1 MIDINRLQKTS
12 GIIGNTEAIQEVLEM
27 IVQVGPVDITV
38 LITGESGTGK
48 EKVAKSIHKSSKRT
62 HEPLI
67 IVNCG
72 AIPEGII
79 ESELF
84 GHKKGAF
91 TGAGDD
97 RKGYFETANKGTVFL
112 DEIGE
117 TPLETQVKL
126 LRVLENG
133 EFIRVGDS
141 KTLHT
146 DVRII
151 AATNKNLESLV
162 KKGDFRQDLYYR
174 LKTVSIH
181 VPALRQRIE
190 DLSLFVERFALEFTR
205 TNDIVYRGFMPEAIR
220 LMKQYNWPG
229 NVRELKNFVESILVL
244 EKGERVTSEMVERK
258 LRPSLETALQNPH
271 LPVLVDQSPERV
283 ENELILRQLFL
294 LRQDVELI
302 RKTMNKQE
310 RGNDTLHYIN
320 ESVQDVPV
328 TMEIDSQADTL
339 IRPDAI
345 GDMTLEDLEKEAIK
359 RTLKFFN
366 KNRRAAARSLGM
378 SERTLYRKIN
388 DYGLGNFRG
397 RMIETFI
404 TDINFTLKNRV
415 LGEYDPRCARVAII
429 NDKEFEMLRE
439 PELAGCEPGSLD
451 SYKQKLDFQSNWIV
465 E

>member
-62 HEPLI
+62 HETLI

-141 KTLHT
+141 KTLYT

-151 AATNKNLESLV
+151 AATNKNLEYLV

-181 VPALRQRIE
+181 VPALRQRVE

-258 LRPSLETALQNPH
+258 LRPSLDTVLQNPH

-302 RKTMNKQE
+302 RKIMNEQA

-328 TMEIDSQADTL
+328 TMEIDSQADAL

-388 DYGLGNFRG
+388 DYGLERKIK
-397 RMIETFI
+397 RRYE
-404 TDINFTLKNRV
+404 K
-415 LGEYDPRCARVAII
+415 
-429 NDKEFEMLRE
+429 
-439 PELAGCEPGSLD
+439 
-451 SYKQKLDFQSNWIV
+451 
-465 E
+465 

>member
-1 MIDINRLQKTS
+1 VIDINRLQKTS

-27 IVQVGPVDITV
+27 IIQVGPVDITV

-62 HEPLI
+62 HEALM

-141 KTLHT
+141 NTLHT

-258 LRPSLETALQNPH
+258 LRPSLDTALQNPH

-302 RKTMNKQE
+302 RKVMNEQE
-310 RGNDTLHYIN
+310 RGNDTLRYIN

-388 DYGLGNFRG
+388 DYGLERKIK
-397 RMIETFI
+397 RKYE
-404 TDINFTLKNRV
+404 KQSQ
-415 LGEYDPRCARVAII
+415 E
-429 NDKEFEMLRE
+429 DK
-439 PELAGCEPGSLD
+439 
-451 SYKQKLDFQSNWIV
+451 K
-465 E
+465 

>member
-38 LITGESGTGK
+38 LVTGESGTGK
-48 EKVAKSIHKSSKRT
+48 EKVAKAIHKSSKRT

-97 RKGYFETANKGTVFL
+97 RKGYFETENKGTLFL

-181 VPALRQRIE
+181 VPALRQRVE
-190 DLSLFVERFALEFTR
+190 DLALFVERFALEFTR

-258 LRPSLETALQNPH
+258 LRPSLDTALQNPH

-302 RKTMNKQE
+302 RKIMNEQA

-328 TMEIDSQADTL
+328 TMEIDSQVDTL

-388 DYGLGNFRG
+388 DYGLERKIK
-397 RMIETFI
+397 RKYE
-404 TDINFTLKNRV
+404 KKSQ
-415 LGEYDPRCARVAII
+415 E
-429 NDKEFEMLRE
+429 DK
-439 PELAGCEPGSLD
+439 
-451 SYKQKLDFQSNWIV
+451 K
-465 E
+465 

>member
-38 LITGESGTGK
+38 LVTGESGTGK
-48 EKVAKSIHKSSKRT
+48 EKVAKAIHKSSKRT

-97 RKGYFETANKGTVFL
+97 RKGYFETANKGTIFL

-141 KTLHT
+141 NTLHT

-181 VPALRQRIE
+181 VPALRQRVE

-258 LRPSLETALQNPH
+258 LRPSLDTGLQNPH

-302 RKTMNKQE
+302 RKIMNEQA

-388 DYGLGNFRG
+388 DYGLERKIK
-397 RMIETFI
+397 RKYE
-404 TDINFTLKNRV
+404 KKSQ
-415 LGEYDPRCARVAII
+415 E
-429 NDKEFEMLRE
+429 DK
-439 PELAGCEPGSLD
+439 
-451 SYKQKLDFQSNWIV
+451 K
-465 E
+465 

>member
-1 MIDINRLQKTS
+1 VIDINRLQKTS

-27 IVQVGPVDITV
+27 IIQVGPVDITV

-62 HEPLI
+62 HEALI

-141 KTLHT
+141 NTLHT

-258 LRPSLETALQNPH
+258 LRPSLDTTLQNPH
-271 LPVLVDQSPERV
+271 LPVVVDQSPERV

-310 RGNDTLHYIN
+310 RGNETLHYIN

-328 TMEIDSQADTL
+328 TMEIDSQADAL

-388 DYGLGNFRG
+388 DYGLERKIK
-397 RMIETFI
+397 RRYE
-404 TDINFTLKNRV
+404 
-415 LGEYDPRCARVAII
+415 
-429 NDKEFEMLRE
+429 
-439 PELAGCEPGSLD
+439 
-451 SYKQKLDFQSNWIV
+451 KQSQEEKK
-465 E
+465 

>member
-27 IVQVGPVDITV
+27 IIQVGPVDITV

-48 EKVAKSIHKSSKRT
+48 EKVAKAIHKSSKRT

-141 KTLHT
+141 NTLHT

-229 NVRELKNFVESILVL
+229 NVRELKNFVESLLVL
-244 EKGERVTSEMVERK
+244 ERGERVTSEMVERK
-258 LRPSLETALQNPH
+258 LRPSLDTGLQNPH

-294 LRQDVELI
+294 LRQDVEII
-302 RKTMNKQE
+302 RKVMNEQE
-310 RGNDTLHYIN
+310 IGNDTLRYIN

-388 DYGLGNFRG
+388 DYGLERKIK
-397 RMIETFI
+397 RKYE
-404 TDINFTLKNRV
+404 KQSQ
-415 LGEYDPRCARVAII
+415 E
-429 NDKEFEMLRE
+429 DK
-439 PELAGCEPGSLD
+439 
-451 SYKQKLDFQSNWIV
+451 K
-465 E
+465 

>member
-48 EKVAKSIHKSSKRT
+48 EKVAKAIHKSSKRT

-133 EFIRVGDS
+133 EFIHVGDS
-141 KTLHT
+141 KTLYT

-162 KKGDFRQDLYYR
+162 KNGDFRQDLYYR

-181 VPALRQRIE
+181 VPALRQRVE

-258 LRPSLETALQNPH
+258 LRPSLDTALQNPH

-302 RKTMNKQE
+302 RKIMNEQA
-310 RGNDTLHYIN
+310 RGNDALHYIN

-388 DYGLGNFRG
+388 DYGLERKIKRKYEKQSQG
-397 RMIETFI
+397 
-404 TDINFTLKNRV
+404 
-415 LGEYDPRCARVAII
+415 
-429 NDKEFEMLRE
+429 DK
-439 PELAGCEPGSLD
+439 
-451 SYKQKLDFQSNWIV
+451 K
-465 E
+465 

>member
-1 MIDINRLQKTS
+1 MIDINRLQKIS

-48 EKVAKSIHKSSKRT
+48 EKVAKAIHKSSKRT

-97 RKGYFETANKGTVFL
+97 RKGYFEAANKGTVFL

-133 EFIRVGDS
+133 EFIHVGDS
-141 KTLHT
+141 KTLYT

-181 VPALRQRIE
+181 VPALRQRVE

-258 LRPSLETALQNPH
+258 LRPSLDTALQNPH

-302 RKTMNKQE
+302 RKIMNEQA

-388 DYGLGNFRG
+388 DYGLERKIK
-397 RMIETFI
+397 RKYE
-404 TDINFTLKNRV
+404 KQSQ
-415 LGEYDPRCARVAII
+415 E
-429 NDKEFEMLRE
+429 DK
-439 PELAGCEPGSLD
+439 
-451 SYKQKLDFQSNWIV
+451 K
-465 E
+465 

>member
-38 LITGESGTGK
+38 LVTGESGTGK
-48 EKVAKSIHKSSKRT
+48 EKVAKAIHKSSKRT

-97 RKGYFETANKGTVFL
+97 RKGYFETANKGTIFL

-151 AATNKNLESLV
+151 AATNKNLGSLV

-181 VPALRQRIE
+181 VPALRQRVE
-190 DLSLFVERFALEFTR
+190 DLALFVERFALEFTR

-258 LRPSLETALQNPH
+258 LRPSLDTALQNPH

-302 RKTMNKQE
+302 RKIMNEQA

-388 DYGLGNFRG
+388 DYGLERKIK
-397 RMIETFI
+397 RKYE
-404 TDINFTLKNRV
+404 KKSQ
-415 LGEYDPRCARVAII
+415 E
-429 NDKEFEMLRE
+429 DK
-439 PELAGCEPGSLD
+439 
-451 SYKQKLDFQSNWIV
+451 K
-465 E
+465 

>member
-48 EKVAKSIHKSSKRT
+48 EKVAKAIHKSSKRT

-141 KTLHT
+141 NTLHT

-294 LRQDVELI
+294 LRQDVEII
-302 RKTMNKQE
+302 RKVMNEQE
-310 RGNDTLHYIN
+310 IGNDTLRYIN

-339 IRPDAI
+339 IRADAI

-388 DYGLGNFRG
+388 DYGLERKIK
-397 RMIETFI
+397 RKYE
-404 TDINFTLKNRV
+404 KQSQ
-415 LGEYDPRCARVAII
+415 E
-429 NDKEFEMLRE
+429 DK
-439 PELAGCEPGSLD
+439 
-451 SYKQKLDFQSNWIV
+451 K
-465 E
+465 

>member
-1 MIDINRLQKTS
+1 MININRLQKTS
-12 GIIGNTEAIQEVLEM
+12 GIIGNTGAIQEVLEM

-141 KTLHT
+141 NTLHT

-258 LRPSLETALQNPH
+258 LRPSFDTAFQNPH

-302 RKTMNKQE
+302 RKVMNEQE
-310 RGNDTLHYIN
+310 RGNDKLRYVN

-366 KNRRAAARSLGM
+366 KNRRTAARSLGM

-388 DYGLGNFRG
+388 DYGLERKIK
-397 RMIETFI
+397 RKYE
-404 TDINFTLKNRV
+404 K
-415 LGEYDPRCARVAII
+415 
-429 NDKEFEMLRE
+429 
-439 PELAGCEPGSLD
+439 
-451 SYKQKLDFQSNWIV
+451 
-465 E
+465 

>member
-62 HEPLI
+62 HEALM

-97 RKGYFETANKGTVFL
+97 RKGYFETANKGTLFL

-141 KTLHT
+141 KTLYT

-181 VPALRQRIE
+181 VPALRQRVE

-258 LRPSLETALQNPH
+258 LRPSLDTALQNPH

-302 RKTMNKQE
+302 RKIMNEQA
-310 RGNDTLHYIN
+310 RGNETLHYIN

-328 TMEIDSQADTL
+328 TMEIDSKADTL

-388 DYGLGNFRG
+388 DYGLERKIK
-397 RMIETFI
+397 RRYE
-404 TDINFTLKNRV
+404 
-415 LGEYDPRCARVAII
+415 
-429 NDKEFEMLRE
+429 
-439 PELAGCEPGSLD
+439 
-451 SYKQKLDFQSNWIV
+451 KQSQEEKK
-465 E
+465 